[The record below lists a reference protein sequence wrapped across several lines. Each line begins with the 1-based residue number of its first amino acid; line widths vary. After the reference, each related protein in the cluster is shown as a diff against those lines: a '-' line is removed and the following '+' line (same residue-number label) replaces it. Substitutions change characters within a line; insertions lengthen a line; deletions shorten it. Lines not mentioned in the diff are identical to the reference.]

1 MTLDYIS
8 CVRHDGVACIVCSG
22 LAAGLDLIYFTY
34 IGYCTNYY
42 HSFRPIH
49 YNYLHIRRLLV
60 PSAAAADFGVMALVD
75 GDVGFG
81 AAAVGVAAADHCLH

>member
-1 MTLDYIS
+1 MTFVYTCAWHSDAYI
-8 CVRHDGVACIVCSG
+8 VYSG
-22 LAAGLDLIYFTY
+22 SAAGLDLIYFTY

-60 PSAAAADFGVMALVD
+60 PSAAADFGVMALVD